1 MTTDTK
7 TPMVPTR
14 VSGAGQ
20 VISELYEGVDRC
32 EKPFVDFLVLTRDLV
47 DVRILL
53 WDTSEDQFIQAFGA
67 PELKGRRVEFSGLL
81 RAPYDGDGNPTVESA
96 LTDLTVGGYE

>member
-53 WDTSEDQFIQAFGA
+53 HTSEDQFIQAFGA
-67 PELKGRRVEFSGLL
+67 NLKGRRVEFSGLL
-81 RAPYDGDGNPTVESA
+81 RGTYDGDGNPTVESE
-96 LTDLTVGGYE
+96 LTELTVGGYE